1 MYDSQISKLI
11 DNLKNSDS
19 FGNFNIYKKQKY
31 LNYKQ
36 SIQYNY
42 LTSLLYLNL
51 KKKILQ
57 KIFNLSDKGYLGFN
71 DPFILIDGIKVTSD
85 KINSLFDYEYINSF
99 YDLTKKN
106 IKVLEIGAGAARTSD
121 TILTYNKN
129 MKYIICDIPPS
140 IFTGYIRLK
149 KRFPKKKIIF
159 SHNFNKNELIKAID
173 KNDIIFIFPDQ
184 LSLLPQNSINLTLA
198 IDCLHEMENK
208 NLYHIFKN
216 VERFAENFYF
226 SVWKDN
232 CSSFIF
238 I

>member
-51 KKKILQ
+51 KKKKYYK

-106 IKVLEIGAGAARTSD
+106 IKVLEIGAGAQ
-121 TILTYNKN
+121 
-129 MKYIICDIPPS
+129 
-140 IFTGYIRLK
+140 
-149 KRFPKKKIIF
+149 
-159 SHNFNKNELIKAID
+159 ELQIQ
-173 KNDIIFIFPDQ
+173 F
-184 LSLLPQNSINLTLA
+184 
-198 IDCLHEMENK
+198 
-208 NLYHIFKN
+208 
-216 VERFAENFYF
+216 
-226 SVWKDN
+226 
-232 CSSFIF
+232 
-238 I
+238 